1 MIYLESVQEKPRSTG
16 AYAGDKMMAERAEDV
31 GNVTGAL
38 WSDAG
43 WNVKDRVPVLIR

>member
-1 MIYLESVQEKPRSTG
+1 MQRKPRS
-16 AYAGDKMMAERAEDV
+16 AAANAGDKMTAGRVEDV